1 MATNSEKLGELSLK
15 ISPRNLPF
23 DLVGPE
29 MRLGPDDWA
38 WLFLRLNKKYRAE
51 FANAQAQQLKD
62 GNRNPPEQFGLISW
76 IDPKHLR
83 LPDRNF
89 ATTWFQPLIEPVEAT
104 EWDADAFSD
113 QISPQSP
120 HFSLQVATLPNDLP
134 LTEGIASTVVW
145 YAIDC
150 SLPADGQL
158 KFVQDSA
165 KYYRS
170 WFKDHGIAKSPRHLD
185 VCRSPI
191 PLDYCRYFDA
201 QGFDFAAGLK
211 VGVPDSSVY
220 WRAICID
227 VFDSIAPQLAE
238 YRKELNAIYRGYLPD
253 ETVEKPLL
261 ERLRFFFPDLAVDY
275 GENDMDGFPLKALVL
290 VAELSLNELSDQ
302 QIAAFITENSSY
314 KNLTDAPG
322 KNWVSDL
329 CQRIPIY
336 RQHATKFVDGGYRWL
351 VRAQKP

>member
-51 FANAQAQQLKD
+51 FLNAQAQELKD
-62 GNRNPPEQFGLISW
+62 GNRNSPEQFGIISW
-76 IDPKHLR
+76 IDPKYLR

-104 EWDADAFSD
+104 EWDADAFPD
-113 QISPQSP
+113 QIPPQSP
-120 HFSLQVATLPNDLP
+120 NFSQQRAALPRDL
-134 LTEGIASTVVW
+134 LSREGGVSTVVW

-150 SLPADGQL
+150 SLPTDGQL

-165 KYYRS
+165 KDYRN
-170 WFKDHGIAKSPRHLD
+170 WFKEQEVAKRPLNLD
-185 VCRSPI
+185 ICRSSI

-211 VGVPDSSVY
+211 VSAPDSSVY
-220 WRAICID
+220 WRAICVD
-227 VFDSIAPQLAE
+227 VFDSIAPQLDK

-253 ETVEKPLL
+253 GRVERPLL
-261 ERLRFFFPDLAVDY
+261 ERLRFFFPDLDIDY
-275 GENDMDGFPLKALVL
+275 GENDTDGFPLKALVL
-290 VAELSLNELSDQ
+290 VAELSLRGLSDQ
-302 QIAAFITENSSY
+302 EIATFVTENSSY
-314 KNLTDAPG
+314 KTLTDGPG
-322 KNWVSDL
+322 RNWVSDL
-329 CQRIPIY
+329 QQRIPTY